1 MRGGIASFFD
11 VMTSRIQQAKR
22 VSVASLGALYLILVT
37 KAGKPYT
44 ARLLVYTRKL
54 RPSLI
59 LKGKIFG
66 GFWMTKPAK
75 RSLSNALG
83 RVIPPINNMGG
94 IQCAKAKK
102 TPVSC
107 RQSAF

>member
-1 MRGGIASFFD
+1 
-11 VMTSRIQQAKR
+11 
-22 VSVASLGALYLILVT
+22 
-37 KAGKPYT
+37 
-44 ARLLVYTRKL
+44 
-54 RPSLI
+54 
-59 LKGKIFG
+59 
-66 GFWMTKPAK
+66 MTKPAK